1 MTRRLSWVFLSVS
14 VAFFLFIVG
23 LTGYRLEDARRR
35 NSLIVRENL
44 VEIAAKA
51 TAIRVAYG
59 GLDSPSARKE
69 LRGLYDSQPR
79 LLLLNIHSPSNGMLY
94 LVARNQEYLKEPA
107 TPNPQWRGTPIYQT
121 SRGYEVALSRP
132 LEGDSSGAVI
142 DAVFVIMGR
151 EDLYPI
157 VRDDLYLFLAFLLV
171 SGVVILIVMGVQ
183 EVPADGAAP
192 AMAPSRE
199 PSVAELSPRS
209 LTSPRSG
216 LVRAEHLEP
225 RLRTE
230 LEKAVTG
237 RRDIAV
243 ARISIDEPYADS
255 HLSEA
260 YTETARILLLRF
272 PAHDCLFETGSDT
285 ITALIPEADI
295 DAAVRSLDA
304 FRKAVSSRP
313 IEGKG
318 RSLSI
323 GVTSRGGRLT
333 SASTLLEEAEISL
346 AKATR
351 EGGNQVIGFRVDP
364 SRYPENFNRAVG

>member
-1 MTRRLSWVFLSVS
+1 
-14 VAFFLFIVG
+14 
-23 LTGYRLEDARRR
+23 
-35 NSLIVRENL
+35 
-44 VEIAAKA
+44 
-51 TAIRVAYG
+51 
-59 GLDSPSARKE
+59 
-69 LRGLYDSQPR
+69 
-79 LLLLNIHSPSNGMLY
+79 LY
-94 LVARNQEYLKEPA
+94 LVARNQVYLKEPA
-107 TPNPQWRGTPIYQT
+107 TPNPQWRGTPTYQT

-132 LEGDSSGAVI
+132 LEGDSSGAI
-142 DAVFVIMGR
+142 LDAVFVIMGR

-192 AMAPSRE
+192 ATAPSRE
-199 PSVAELSPRS
+199 PSVAELSPRT
-209 LTSPRSG
+209 LMSPRSG
-216 LVRAEHLEP
+216 LVRSEHLEP

-243 ARISIDEPYADS
+243 ARISIDEPYVDS
-255 HLSEA
+255 HLPEA

-313 IEGKG
+313 IEGKV